1 MDDLEYE
8 VLAWLGAGNKVF
20 RPREATVQ
28 AEEAFRSVIAVL
40 ERLRER
46 GLLTYLDAHVGRTES
61 GIYLMVLERN
71 PDAMKPEPLPGY
83 VWLETPGKC
92 CTSPRRTWSSAAQ
105 SPAVR

>member
-1 MDDLEYE
+1 
-8 VLAWLGAGNKVF
+8 
-20 RPREATVQ
+20 
-28 AEEAFRSVIAVL
+28 
-40 ERLRER
+40 
-46 GLLTYLDAHVGRTES
+46 VGRTES

-92 CTSPRRTWSSAAQ
+92 CTSPRRTWSSAAK